1 LIQFG
6 FHLKAHYL
14 LTALHRQYLQG
25 LPIML
30 VSAKSNLVTP
40 LPKRPGEDPTAEAAA
55 GLQSVMTQALQNNE
69 QAQAS
74 TQVEES
80 ATQLATQ
87 QVNEAT
93 RISDNVDEAFAKTRV
108 GLQVTPAPLP
118 DEVKDRIGDGSATAE
133 FKDYMSKTP
142 EQRMRDAILREMGL
156 TQEEIDQMPPEKQQ
170 AIGEEIAERLLD
182 KAKLAQVE
190 TDQRNGEITSQPL

>member
-1 LIQFG
+1 
-6 FHLKAHYL
+6 
-14 LTALHRQYLQG
+14 
-25 LPIML
+25 ML

-55 GLQSVMTQALQNNE
+55 GLQSVMTQALQNNL
-69 QAQAS
+69 QAQTTQTS

-80 ATQLATQ
+80 ATQLSTQ

-108 GLQVTPAPLP
+108 GLQATSAPLP
-118 DEVKDRIGDGSATAE
+118 DDVKDRIGDGSATAE

-142 EQRMRDAILREMGL
+142 EQRMRDAILQEMGL
-156 TQEEIDQMPPEKQQ
+156 TQEEINQMPPEKQQ
-170 AIGEEIAERLLD
+170 AIGEEIAQRVRE
-182 KAKLAQVE
+182 KAQMAAAEK
-190 TDQRNGEITSQPL
+190 DQRRGEHTSIEGVDKLIASL

>member
-108 GLQVTPAPLP
+108 GLQAASAPLP

-190 TDQRNGEITSQPL
+190 TDQRNGEITSQL

>member
-1 LIQFG
+1 
-6 FHLKAHYL
+6 
-14 LTALHRQYLQG
+14 
-25 LPIML
+25 ML

-133 FKDYMSKTP
+133 FKDYMSKSP